1 MKGRQ
6 MDASCRWIIGGLV
19 FTILGMAGYIVRL
32 QMERVADLKAWVK
45 SLREY
50 NSILDLVGDV
60 NENKPP
66 TGG

>member
-1 MKGRQ
+1 

-19 FTILGMAGYIVRL
+19 FAILGMAGYIVRL
-32 QMERVADLKAWVK
+32 HLARVADLKLWIK

-50 NSILDLVGDV
+50 DSMLGLVGDV
-60 NENKPP
+60 NGNKPP